1 MTAVTAYHK
10 PTSVDAAVRLMQA
23 GGSVVAGGTKA
34 NANTNPLD
42 GPPPPRE
49 VVDIQALG
57 LDSIS
62 IDGDGVATMGACVTL
77 QGICDSDA
85 LPAAVSEASRREAPR
100 TIRNAATLGGTV
112 ASRVSTS
119 ELLAA
124 LLVYNATV
132 QLHAADGGILVSL
145 TQVLTDGIDKG
156 LITEIRIDTGGTGAA
171 HRVGRTP
178 SDEPIVAA
186 VGRVDA
192 DGQLI
197 VAVTGVAEAP
207 TLVDPDNLDELQPPG
222 DFRGTP
228 DYRRH
233 LASVLVSRVT
243 QELTR

>member
-1 MTAVTAYHK
+1 MTTISGYHR
-10 PTSVDAAVRLMQA
+10 PTTIDAAVRLIQE

-49 VVDIQALG
+49 IVDIQALG
-57 LDSIS
+57 LDGIS
-62 IDGDGVATMGACVTL
+62 VDDDGVATIGACVSL
-77 QGICDSDA
+77 QEISDLGA
-85 LPAAVSEASRREAPR
+85 LPAVVREASRREAPR
-100 TIRNAATLGGTV
+100 TIRNAATLGGTIV
-112 ASRVSTS
+112 SRVSTS

-124 LLVYNATV
+124 LLVHDASV
-132 QLHAADGGILVSL
+132 QLHAAEGVVTVSL
-145 TQVLTDGIDKG
+145 SQALTDGIDSG
-156 LITEIRIDTGGTGAA
+156 LITEVRLDTNGKGEA

-197 VAVTGVAEAP
+197 VAATGVAEAP
-207 TLVDPDNLDELQPPG
+207 TLVDPEHLDELQPPG